1 MVPMRNSNRF
11 ALAAAIS
18 LIGLPGYADE
28 ILIEDVQADR
38 RGDNWTFAVTL
49 RHADTGWD
57 HYADG
62 WEVRTIAGESL
73 GTRELL
79 HPHETEQPFT
89 RALSGVKISKDIGTV
104 VVRAHCSVDG
114 WVGAPF
120 ELTLAQ

>member
-1 MVPMRNSNRF
+1 M
-11 ALAAAIS
+11 S

-49 RHADTGWD
+49 RHVDTGWD

-62 WEVRTIAGESL
+62 WEVRTIDGEVL

-89 RALSGVKISKDIGTV
+89 RALSGVGIPKGIGTV
-104 VVRAHCSVDG
+104 VVHARCSVDG